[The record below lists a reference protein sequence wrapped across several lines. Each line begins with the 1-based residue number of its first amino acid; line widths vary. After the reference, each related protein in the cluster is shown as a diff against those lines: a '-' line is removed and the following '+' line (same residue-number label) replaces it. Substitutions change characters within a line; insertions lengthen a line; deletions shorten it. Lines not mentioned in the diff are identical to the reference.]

1 MKLPKILIFI
11 LYIFLFINFN
21 FNKRYKELEIKIRNL
36 GSESAKWQDLKYPIT
51 TLDILENHTEQ
62 ILYII
67 CGKDN
72 EVIGY
77 IKIGRKKLYLYV
89 SIKANK

>member
-1 MKLPKILIFI
+1 MA
-11 LYIFLFINFN
+11 
-21 FNKRYKELEIKIRNL
+21 
-36 GSESAKWQDLKYPIT
+36 GLKYPIT

-77 IKIGRKKLYLYV
+77 IKIGRKKLYLYDKNGTCHELMPL
-89 SIKANK
+89 SILDFLITTVYQKK